1 MEKQIIDEDQGLIRV
16 TTIHEDGRKHTMWYP
31 SMEVY
36 EAEKKVSEE
45 FNHNFWMAMLWG
57 PKK

>member
-31 SMEVY
+31 SMGVY
-36 EAEKKVSEE
+36 EEQKKLAQEATDK
-45 FNHNFWMAMLWG
+45 FWTAVLWG